1 MQSLLA
7 ERKVFEIVS
16 GDYVVKSF
24 YSFTYDSYLVFILEY
39 MMGGDFVALIRLFV
53 CFEEWIVKVYIAELV
68 LAVEYLHSQGIIHR
82 DLKPDNILLDAK
94 GHIKLAD
101 FGLSEIGLKKAMEKK
116 DDNLLTA

>member
-1 MQSLLA
+1 MKMIDCSGKVLIYFSNETLNILKIKKLDSKYMQSLLA

-53 CFEEWIVKVYIAELV
+53 CFEEWIVK
-68 LAVEYLHSQGIIHR
+68 
-82 DLKPDNILLDAK
+82 
-94 GHIKLAD
+94 
-101 FGLSEIGLKKAMEKK
+101 
-116 DDNLLTA
+116 